1 MSICDI
7 KSKNFLEAIR
17 RNRTKEVEARLAIGQ
32 DVGEKFAMN
41 RTGLHC
47 AISHFHIKMV
57 EILLGAGAD
66 LSQRDSNGDTSLH
79 VACSRSGPDSLQIVR
94 MLLGSGQSLPLQM
107 KNKFNRT
114 ALDECVWFGSVENAK
129 LLLLAGASVE
139 ESTKI
144 LVLEK
149 NNAEMMLMM
158 ESFNISVSISVKDER
173 ENLTKRIAELKIH
186 DLESQL
192 IVKKQELQ
200 KYRSNFTKFK
210 NKVKTEI
217 MKKDEELM
225 EVEKQQLEIEK
236 DLNERIEQLNKRVQ
250 DKNKALLALRK
261 EMEER
266 KISVKDE
273 RENLMKRIYDL
284 ETQLIAKKQNLQ
296 KYRSNYAKSKKK
308 GMTEIME
315 KDEELVKAEK
325 QQMEVEKDQMDLN
338 KRIEQLNKQVQNTN
352 KALLALRKEMEER
365 KTETNALIKEKEIEN
380 RALEIT
386 NFILSTSLHRKITIE
401 KQDLSNILQC
411 PVCLDN
417 CKPPLQIWQCR
428 EGHILCESCFSRPEL
443 KTCPQCRMS
452 LQGNV
457 SRSRVLE
464 ELAMKLFPHKVKTP
478 RKLFPHKVK
487 TPRQSYR
494 NHLTIAFPNNGRNR
508 RSPL

>member
-308 GMTEIME
+308 VMTEIME

-325 QQMEVEKDQMDLN
+325 QQMDLN
-338 KRIEQLNKQVQNTN
+338 KRIEQLNKQVQDTN

-365 KTETNALIKEKEIEN
+365 KTEINSFIKVEDKEIEN
-380 RALEIT
+380 RCLEISELCK
-386 NFILSTSLHRKITIE
+386 NVDKMMLEEKRKIAIE

-411 PVCLDN
+411 PVCLHT

-428 EGHILCESCFSRPEL
+428 EGHILCESCYSRREL

-464 ELAMKLFPHKVKTP
+464 ELAIKLFPHKVRTP
-478 RKLFPHKVK
+478 RES
-487 TPRQSYR
+487 SY
-494 NHLTIAFPNNGRNR
+494 NCI
-508 RSPL
+508 SK

>member
-236 DLNERIEQLNKRVQ
+236 ELKDLNERIEQSNKRVQ
-250 DKNKALLALRK
+250 D
-261 EMEER
+261 
-266 KISVKDE
+266 
-273 RENLMKRIYDL
+273 
-284 ETQLIAKKQNLQ
+284 
-296 KYRSNYAKSKKK
+296 
-308 GMTEIME
+308 
-315 KDEELVKAEK
+315 
-325 QQMEVEKDQMDLN
+325 
-338 KRIEQLNKQVQNTN
+338 TN
-352 KALLALRKEMEER
+352 KALLALRKEMEE
-365 KTETNALIKEKEIEN
+365 EK
-380 RALEIT
+380 
-386 NFILSTSLHRKITIE
+386 RKITIE
-401 KQDLSNILQC
+401 KQNLSNILQC
-411 PVCLDN
+411 PVCLDT

-428 EGHILCESCFSRPEL
+428 EGHILCESCYSRREL
-443 KTCPQCRMS
+443 KSCPQCRMS

-464 ELAMKLFPHKVKTP
+464 ELAIKLFPHKVRTP
-478 RKLFPHKVK
+478 RES
-487 TPRQSYR
+487 SY
-494 NHLTIAFPNNGRNR
+494 NCI
-508 RSPL
+508 SK